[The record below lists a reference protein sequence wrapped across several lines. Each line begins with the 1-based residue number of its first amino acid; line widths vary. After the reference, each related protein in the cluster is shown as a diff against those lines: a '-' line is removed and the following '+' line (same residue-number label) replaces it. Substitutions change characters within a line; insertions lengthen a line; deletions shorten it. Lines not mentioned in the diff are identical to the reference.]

1 MLYYVSEVNIEI
13 GGEGGSG
20 ETWKKWGDIF
30 TIQYSHQNNGD
41 VEVLPTYF
49 VVGCLRNKFSINC
62 CFVVFFGIPD
72 PHSDSVGDNKI
83 IDDHFPISDVIM
95 HSLFV
100 VTADTTFES
109 CK

>member
-1 MLYYVSEVNIEI
+1 MFQKSTLKL

-62 CFVVFFGIPD
+62 CFVVFLA
-72 PHSDSVGDNKI
+72 
-83 IDDHFPISDVIM
+83 
-95 HSLFV
+95 SL
-100 VTADTTFES
+100 THTQIQ
-109 CK
+109 